1 MRTFCIHQYWG
12 NKSGPVTFLWIVW
25 NSFRLAVCGAGIE
38 EACRCDPRHAAPVPP
53 STDTNPRNRFAGR
66 ARNRARPGGG
76 CVPSGGGGGRGFAGS
91 RGSVTR
97 RSRRA
102 KTLVANATGMDP
114 AQVATRLASATHKR
128 LGSRA
133 WNRRFIL
140 SSGYAA
146 PSLPIVVFA
155 GLPLTTR
162 AGPGSR
168 VSRSPALR
176 DMSRFSH
183 RGWRQTV
190 QAPWAGQFVPRTGST
205 SRTSARSR
213 RMRSGSNGG
222 LRRLPRCADAGVRKG
237 ASTDLPW
244 RPSRFRSA
252 ESGPA
257 VRAARLLV
265 ERIGDQ
271 DGVVAF
277 GAGGK
282 QRNRGFD
289 QFLDQTDVLHRVGR
303 KVGP

>member
-1 MRTFCIHQYWG
+1 MRCAGQALRKHA
-12 NKSGPVTFLWIVW
+12 VTA
-25 NSFRLAVCGAGIE
+25 R
-38 EACRCDPRHAAPVPP
+38 AAPGP
-53 STDTNPRNRFAGR
+53 SRHRHTPAPRNRLAGR

-76 CVPSGGGGGRGFAGS
+76 CVPGSGAGGRGFAGS
-91 RGSVTR
+91 RRSVTR

-102 KTLVANATGMDP
+102 RTVVTNAAGMDP
-114 AQVATRLASATHKR
+114 AQVATRLTSATHKR
-128 LGSRA
+128 PGSRA
-133 WNRRFIL
+133 WNRRFIS

-146 PSLPIVVFA
+146 PSSPIVVFA

-162 AGPGSR
+162 ARPGSR
-168 VSRSPALR
+168 VSRSPVQR
-176 DMSRFSH
+176 DMSRSSH

-190 QAPWAGQFVPRTGST
+190 RAPWAEQFVPKTGST
-205 SRTSARSR
+205 SRTSTGSR

-237 ASTDLPW
+237 AGTDLPW

-252 ESGPA
+252 GSGPV